1 MKTKRFRR
9 TARLIAALAACL
21 ILCLGMSTN
30 AWAYFNRGTVGIS
43 TGQKEVSVT
52 AGSSTTVSV
61 SLSPASDQQTEGC
74 GMAECPQICGEKECL
89 DANGQCTCNGTE
101 YKTYTTSVAVSSS
114 NTSVAT
120 ASYSNG
126 TLSIRGVS
134 EGTAV
139 LNLTASLRQFS
150 SGSTSVT
157 VHVSKGSSGSGGGG
171 SSSTGGSSTGGSSGS
186 SSSSGSTAGG
196 SSSGNTGGG
205 SGSGVQRPSGG
216 SSAGGG
222 GNAGSSTGGGVTANR
237 VTGEDAQTPTGENG
251 MPAET
256 PDQAASQVTTMN
268 SDRGMI
274 TFVPISAGE
283 TGADDLAA
291 IQGKQEYVDFQQ
303 KDEAGNIVYAWE
315 FLGTDIKNVF
325 DMDFGIQTGTEPFD
339 GCDIFD
345 GQQAL
350 YLSFAHDGE
359 LPGKASVFLKVPA
372 EMEDGSQWYLYY
384 YDEKTGGAEKVAE
397 ALTVENGYVTL
408 ELTHCSDYVLCGEEI
423 AAAEDTGSM
432 LSIGGDGTA
441 TAQKTTGMTFG
452 KVLLIVLI
460 IIVIVILL
468 VVFAGIRRKKG
479 GSADGEGNG
488 ADRS

>member
-43 TGQKEVSVT
+43 TGQKEVFVT
-52 AGSSTTVSV
+52 EGSSTTVSV

-101 YKTYTTSVAVSSS
+101 YKTYTTSVAVFSS

-157 VHVSKGSSGSGGGG
+157 VHVSKGSSGSSGGG
-171 SSSTGGSSTGGSSGS
+171 SSSSGGSSTGGSSGS
-186 SSSSGSTAGG
+186 SSSGITAGG

-222 GNAGSSTGGGVTANR
+222 GNVGGSSTGGGVTANQ
-237 VTGEDAQTPTGENG
+237 VTGADTQTPTGENG

-256 PDQAASQVTTMN
+256 PDQAAFQVTTMN

-283 TGADDLAA
+283 TGADYLAA

-325 DMDFGIQTGTEPFD
+325 DMDFGILTGAEPFE
-339 GCDIFD
+339 GCDFFD

-384 YDEKTGGAEKVAE
+384 YDERTGGAEKVAE

-408 ELTHCSDYVLCGEEI
+408 ELTHCSDYVLCGEKI
-423 AAAEDTGSM
+423 AASEDTGSM

-441 TAQKTTGMTFG
+441 TAQKTTGMSFG

-460 IIVIVILL
+460 IIVILL
-468 VVFAGIRRKKG
+468 VVFAGIRRRKG
-479 GSADGEGNG
+479 GSADGKGNG
-488 ADRS
+488 ADQS